1 MSNDSALR
9 YERIN
14 YTVTETGK
22 AIRKAL
28 REAFPGVKFS
38 LRGSRG
44 TGYGWFSL
52 SWTDGPTTRQA
63 DAITNGFRSSY
74 FDGMTDSTHQI
85 PATMYADPDGVIRE
99 HDYSCHGVNT
109 SRDYSPEAT
118 AWATSYVDAHGGP
131 AIFCPDYGR
140 ENYYLSVHR
149 VLGGIDLCGVDLA
162 ALPAVTPGYSG
173 RRVASSYCVETYVP
187 TYSDGYTPT
196 HRVEVSA

>member
-9 YERIN
+9 FERIN

-52 SWTDGPTTRQA
+52 SWTDGPTTSQA

-99 HDYSCHGVNT
+99 HDYSCHGVNSERT
-109 SRDYSPEAT
+109 YSPEAKV
-118 AWATSYVDAHGGP
+118 WAVSYMEAHGGP
-131 AIFCPDYGR
+131 EAFCADYWPSADIAVWR
-140 ENYYLSVHR
+140 ILQ
-149 VLGGIDLCGVDLA
+149 GVDLTGVDWSDVP
-162 ALPAVTPGYSG
+162 LVTPGYSG
-173 RRVASSYCVETYVP
+173 RHVPNSYCVETRAYD
-187 TYSDGYTPT
+187 YHDGYAPT